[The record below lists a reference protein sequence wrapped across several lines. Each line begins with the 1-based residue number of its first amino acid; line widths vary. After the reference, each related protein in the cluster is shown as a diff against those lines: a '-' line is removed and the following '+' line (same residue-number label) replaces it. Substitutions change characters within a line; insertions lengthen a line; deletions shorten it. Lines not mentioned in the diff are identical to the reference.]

1 MKIAFF
7 DSGIGG
13 MTVLWKAVEII
24 PNERYIYYADSLNA
38 PYGIRDKD
46 EVRKLTISAIDS
58 FEPGQIKALVVACNT
73 ATSIAIE
80 DLRERYPF
88 PVVGME
94 PALKPAVE
102 KNPDGRILVLAT
114 PLTLREDKFRQLVKK
129 LDSEDKVD
137 ILPLQELV
145 SFAENFVFSGWEVD
159 SYLQR
164 SFKDIDFDGY
174 SSIVLGCTH
183 FSFYRE
189 QIERISGNRAE
200 VIDGNNGTVRRL
212 KKILDGLDDKGDAF
226 DFEVYISGMK
236 VVRKDLMDIYMQ
248 IISGHIPNSA
258 GRF

>member
-13 MTVLWKAVEII
+13 MTVLREAIELIH
-24 PNERYIYYADSLNA
+24 NEKYVYYADSLNA
-38 PYGIRDKD
+38 PYGTRDKD

-58 FEPGQIKALVVACNT
+58 LEPEQIKALVVACNT
-73 ATSIAIE
+73 ATSTAIE
-80 DLRERYPF
+80 ELRARYPF
-88 PVVGME
+88 PVIGME

-102 KNPDGRILVLAT
+102 KNLDGRILVLAT
-114 PLTLREDKFRQLVKK
+114 PLTLREEKFRQLVKK

-145 SFAENFVFSGWEVD
+145 SFAENFIFSGQEVD
-159 SYLQR
+159 SYLQK
-164 SFKDIDFDGY
+164 SFEGISFDEY

-212 KKILDGLDDKGDAF
+212 QKILDSLDDKGDGF
-226 DFEVYISGMK
+226 GFEVYISGEK
-236 VVRKDLMDIYMQ
+236 VVREELMDIYMQ
-248 IISGHIPNSA
+248 IISGHIPHTA
-258 GRF
+258 RKI